1 MGQRIQGTEDLYG
14 GYMRSWERMQDIA
27 RHLFGTYGFDRIET
41 PAIEQVDTFVH
52 GIGES
57 TDVVRKE
64 IFRVFSGAL
73 LEDLLASGSERGLKA
88 RQRMAMRPEGTA
100 GVVRAAVEHNFV
112 PQGAAPA
119 KMWYAEAMF
128 RGERPQKGRLRQ
140 FHQVGVEW
148 LGASD
153 PASDAESIIML
164 MQFFREL
171 GFDTSRLRLA
181 INSMGDAACRPT
193 YRKKV
198 RRFILDHANQM
209 CDDCLERAE
218 VNPLRAF
225 DCKNEGCRAV
235 MMSAPLISDNLC
247 DDCRAHYEQVKAYL
261 DAAGIAYVEDPTL
274 VRGLDYYTR
283 TVFEVEALDAGVGA
297 IGGGG
302 RYDGLMELEGGKPT
316 PGVGFAVGFERIMLA
331 LATQGIETDIAAPC
345 CVYVATTSAEEA
357 REAFSVVLA
366 LRGAGIRTEADR
378 TGRSLKAQFKQA
390 DKLGAKLCVVLGPDE
405 VAAGVA
411 TLRDMTTHEQ
421 VQVPADQLVE
431 EVRQRLA

>member
-14 GYMRSWERMQDIA
+14 GYMRSWEHMQDVA

-41 PAIEQVDTFVH
+41 PALEQVDTFVH

-64 IFRVFSGAL
+64 MFRVFSGAL
-73 LEDLLASGSERGLKA
+73 LDDLLASGTESGLKP

-112 PQGAAPA
+112 PQGGTPA
-119 KMWYAEAMF
+119 KLWYAEAMF

-153 PASDAESIIML
+153 PAADAEAIIML
-164 MQFFREL
+164 MKFFEQL
-171 GFDTSRLRLA
+171 GFSPADMKLM
-181 INSMGDAACRPT
+181 INSMGDSECRPA
-193 YRKKV
+193 YREKV
-198 RRFILDHANQM
+198 KQFILDHKDQM
-209 CDDCLERAE
+209 CEDCLERAE
-218 VNPLRAF
+218 INPLRAF
-225 DCKNEGCRAV
+225 DCKNESCHAV
-235 MMSAPLISDNLC
+235 MKDAPLISDNLC

-261 DAAGIAYVEDPTL
+261 DAAGISYVEDPTL

-283 TVFEVEALDAGVGA
+283 TVFEVEVPKAGVGA

-302 RYDGLMELEGGKPT
+302 RYDGLVELEGGKPT

-331 LATQGIETDIAAPC
+331 LEALGVSAEPAAPS
-345 CVYVATTSAEEA
+345 CVYVACAGAEQA
-357 REAFSVVLA
+357 SVVFNTVLS
-366 LRGAGIRTEADR
+366 LRESGIRCEVDR

-390 DKLGAKLCVVLGPDE
+390 DKMGAALCVVIGPDE
-405 VAAGVA
+405 VEVGVV
-411 TLRDMTTHEQ
+411 TLRNMETHEQ
-421 VQVPADQLVE
+421 VQVPADQLVA
-431 EVRQRLA
+431 EVKARR

>member
-14 GYMRSWERMQDIA
+14 GYMRSWEHMQDVA

-41 PAIEQVDTFVH
+41 PALEQVDTFVH

-64 IFRVFSGAL
+64 MFRVFSGAL
-73 LEDLLASGSERGLKA
+73 LDDLLASGNESGLKP

-112 PQGAAPA
+112 PQGGTPA
-119 KMWYAEAMF
+119 KLWYAESMF

-153 PASDAESIIML
+153 SAADAESIIML
-164 MQFFREL
+164 MKFYEQM
-171 GFDTSRLRLA
+171 GFSPADMKLM
-181 INSMGDAACRPT
+181 INSMGDAECRPA
-193 YRKKV
+193 YREKV
-198 RRFILDHANQM
+198 KQFILDHKDEM
-209 CDDCLERAE
+209 CEDCLERAE
-218 VNPLRAF
+218 INPLRAF
-225 DCKNEGCRAV
+225 DCKNESCRAV
-235 MMSAPLISDNLC
+235 MKDAPLISDNLC

-261 DAAGIAYVEDPTL
+261 DAAGISYVEDPTL

-283 TVFEVEALDAGVGA
+283 TVFEVEIPNAGVGA

-302 RYDGLMELEGGKPT
+302 RYDGLVELEGGKPT
-316 PGVGFAVGFERIMLA
+316 PGVGFERIMLA
-331 LATQGIETDIAAPC
+331 LEALGVSAEPAAPS
-345 CVYVATTSAEEA
+345 CVYVACAGAEQA
-357 REAFSVVLA
+357 PVVFDTVLA
-366 LRGAGIRTEADR
+366 LREAGIRCEADR

-390 DKLGAKLCVVLGPDE
+390 DKMGASLCVVIGPDE
-405 VAAGVA
+405 VEAGTV
-411 TLRDMTTHEQ
+411 TLRNMESHEQ
-421 VQVPADQLVE
+421 VQVPADQLVA
-431 EVRQRLA
+431 EVIARQ